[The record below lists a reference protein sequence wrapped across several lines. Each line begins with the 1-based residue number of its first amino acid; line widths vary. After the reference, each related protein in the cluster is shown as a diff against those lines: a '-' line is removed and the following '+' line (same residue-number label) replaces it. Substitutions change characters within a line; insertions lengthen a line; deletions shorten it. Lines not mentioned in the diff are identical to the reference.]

1 MSWVHTG
8 RSRSRSG
15 RRLLTSARDV
25 REAVIDV
32 AGSAKRQLSIFS
44 HDLEPGIY
52 NHEEF
57 IAVVTRLV
65 LASRFSRVRVLVA
78 DPIRAVKDGHEFVT
92 LGRRLSSY
100 IEFRNVLPEY
110 REHHEAF
117 CIADD
122 HAIVFRAQAS
132 SWNGIVALRDPL
144 AARKYLTVF
153 NAIWHASD
161 VEREFRRLHV

>member
-1 MSWVHTG
+1 MSATHTG
-8 RSRSRSG
+8 RSRSG

-57 IAVVTRLV
+57 IAIVTRLV
-65 LASRFSRVRVLVA
+65 LASRFARVRVLIA
-78 DPIRAVKDGHEFVT
+78 DPMRAVKDGHEFVT

-110 REHHEAF
+110 RQQHQEAF

-122 HAIVFRAQAS
+122 HSIVFRAQAS
-132 SWNGIVALRDPL
+132 GWNGIAALQDPL
-144 AARKYLTVF
+144 AARKYLDIF
-153 NAIWHASD
+153 NGIWDASD